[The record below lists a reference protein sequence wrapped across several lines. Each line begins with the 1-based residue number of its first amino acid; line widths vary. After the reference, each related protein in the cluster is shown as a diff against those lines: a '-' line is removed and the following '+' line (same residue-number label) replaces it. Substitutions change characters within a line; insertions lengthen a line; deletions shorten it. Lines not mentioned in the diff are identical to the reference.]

1 MRQYVI
7 CRITCWFLIVWFPCF
22 LVAPTYAQFDDEYQ
36 EDLFSDE
43 HEEGDLLDEPA
54 EEEQLPE
61 VKEEQIEQEPEIT
74 QPEITQPEITEP
86 EVKEEVVTEPVIEEP
101 QIIPEV
107 VEPVFEEEER
117 PAVLD
122 EGKVSL
128 VQNAVL
134 EGVQISKE
142 PGESPDESIIT
153 GYFIFRDKPSNY
165 FYEVKKKQKLIEF
178 EFDDVVEGS
187 SPIASV
193 EEPPIKGFKIESRK
207 IDKNKDVVGLN
218 PEWHDVIKVTFRCDA
233 VPKINVKDEYSIIS
247 FSFRWSTKEDK
258 AEIYTDNDR
267 NRKPLLFVLLGTGA
281 ALGGLGA
288 YLFLKPNE
296 DDTERKP
303 LEGIEG
309 VINHPIPLD

>member
-1 MRQYVI
+1 M
-7 CRITCWFLIVWFPCF
+7 
-22 LVAPTYAQFDDEYQ
+22 VAPTYAQFDDELQ

-43 HEEGDLLDEPA
+43 SEEEDLLDDEPV
-54 EEEQLPE
+54 EEEPLPE
-61 VKEEQIEQEPEIT
+61 IEEEQIEPEEVKVEEPEV
-74 QPEITQPEITEP
+74 TEP
-86 EVKEEVVTEPVIEEP
+86 EVKEEVVTEPIFEEP
-101 QIIPEV
+101 EVTPEV

-117 PAVLD
+117 PAAPDD
-122 EGKVSL
+122 ESKVSM

-134 EGVQISKE
+134 EGIQISKE
-142 PGESPDESIIT
+142 PGESLDESIIT
-153 GYFIFRDKPSNY
+153 SYFIFRDKPSNY

-193 EEPPIKGFKIESRK
+193 EEPPIKGFKIESKK

-218 PEWHDVIKVTFRCDA
+218 PEWHDVIKVTFLFDA
-233 VPKINVKDEYSIIS
+233 VPKITVKDEYSIIS

-258 AEIYTDNDR
+258 ADMYVEEDR
-267 NRKPLLFVLLGTGA
+267 NRRPLLFVLLGTGA

-288 YLFLKPNE
+288 YLFLKPDP
-296 DDTERKP
+296 DDNDRKP

-309 VINHPIPLD
+309 IINHPDPVPD